1 MAKKKE
7 DTIEQTDLVDI
18 VIDETPAV
26 EAVEVDRF
34 PGHNTRAFR
43 Q

>member
-7 DTIEQTDLVDI
+7 DTIEDTNLVEI
-18 VIDETPAV
+18 VVDKTPAV